1 MRLLCPI
8 LLAVSLAPLSVA
20 AQTPHAD
27 GPTLSVEAR
36 AQDLYVSGRDRF
48 WSKDFGGALEDFR
61 HSLDL
66 TDSPN
71 TRMYLGRALRRLGRL
86 PEAFATLERA
96 SNDAER
102 RAVAEPRYA
111 PTRESARAE
120 ANEIRSEIALLTVRL
135 ATLPPDATIRVGGAE
150 FPVTAI
156 GYPLPFVA
164 GEVIVE
170 FDAPGYASAREIL
183 ILAPGGD
190 ALVEL
195 TPRAETA
202 SPPASLQRTPIESSR
217 ALMTPGMTLR
227 GVDPPRAR
235 PWATTR
241 VVGVTSL
248 SAGAAAVITGVV
260 FGSLAW
266 TEHETLSV
274 QRLPDQT
281 LRIQGELH
289 RDIANVLIGTGS
301 VIAVGALVLLWLGGR
316 SAADDRRPPL
326 QVDIGINLG
335 MPSLGLSGAL

>member
-8 LLAVSLAPLSVA
+8 LLAASLAPLNAA

-48 WSKDFGGALEDFR
+48 RAKDFGGALEDFR
-61 HSLDL
+61 RSLDL
-66 TDSPN
+66 ADSPN

-86 PEAFATLERA
+86 PEAFATLDRA
-96 SNDAER
+96 ANDAER
-102 RAVAEPRYA
+102 RAVAEPRYT
-111 PTRESARAE
+111 PTQESARAE
-120 ANEIRSEIALLTVRL
+120 ANEIRSDIALLTVRL

-156 GYPLPFVA
+156 GYPLPFVP

-170 FDAPGYASAREIL
+170 FDAPGYAPAREIL
-183 ILAPGGD
+183 ILTPGGD

-195 TPRAETA
+195 TPRVDPA
-202 SPPASLQRTPIESSR
+202 SPAASLQRPPVESGRSAVTPR
-217 ALMTPGMTLR
+217 VTLR
-227 GVDPPRAR
+227 RLEPPVVR

-266 TEHETLSV
+266 TEHETLST
-274 QRLPDQT
+274 QRLPDQA
-281 LRIQGELH
+281 LRIQGEFH
-289 RDIANVLIGTGS
+289 RDFANVLIGTGS
-301 VIAVGALVLLWLGGR
+301 AIAVGALVLLWLSGR
-316 SAADDRRPPL
+316 SATDDRRPPL
-326 QVDIGINLG
+326 QVDVGVNAG
-335 MPSLGLSGAL
+335 GPSLGVSGAL